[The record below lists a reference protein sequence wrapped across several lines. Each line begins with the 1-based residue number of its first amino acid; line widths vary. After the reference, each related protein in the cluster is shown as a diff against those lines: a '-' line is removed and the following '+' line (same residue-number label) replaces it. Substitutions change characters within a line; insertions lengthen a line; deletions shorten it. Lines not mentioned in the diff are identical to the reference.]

1 MLYPALYKNNLCD
14 IHHTTKNPLFT
25 STLQAPTLK
34 KIVDWIVKTTRA
46 RT

>member
-14 IHHTTKNPLFT
+14 IHHISKNPLFT

-34 KIVDWIVKTTRA
+34 KIVDWIVLYTPA
-46 RT
+46 A